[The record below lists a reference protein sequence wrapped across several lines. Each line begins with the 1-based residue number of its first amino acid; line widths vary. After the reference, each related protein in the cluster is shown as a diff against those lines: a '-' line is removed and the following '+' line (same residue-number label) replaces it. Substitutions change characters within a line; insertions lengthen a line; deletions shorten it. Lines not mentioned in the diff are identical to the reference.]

1 MFGRRWGSGRT
12 LVPPRKRQR
21 FLLNDLKR
29 AFGGRN
35 TTWLSAAKLAGVGYR
50 VRYFAGDGSPVYW
63 GWTRSEAKLI
73 MEIVFAKRGREHLRR
88 AGVR

>member
-1 MFGRRWGSGRT
+1 M
-12 LVPPRKRQR
+12 PPRKRQR
-21 FLLNDLKR
+21 FLLTDLKST
-29 AFGGRN
+29 FGGRN
-35 TTWLSAAKLAGVGYR
+35 TTWLRAAKAVGAEYR

-73 MEIVFAKRGREHLRR
+73 MERVFAQRGREHLRR